1 MLEKS
6 VHSYLSDI
14 KQRAKIN
21 NSNNKWL
28 EITFGVHQGSIPGPL
43 LYNAFFAHLFFM
55 CGDINIASLQD
66 DNMPYIFTEKV
77 DEFIVSLEQALVCLF
92 KRFEHNL
99 LKNNADNFGF
109 LVSNDE
115 EVTLNIDVL
124 T

>member
-1 MLEKS
+1 
-6 VHSYLSDI
+6 
-14 KQRAKIN
+14 
-21 NSNNKWL
+21 
-28 EITFGVHQGSIPGPL
+28 
-43 LYNAFFAHLFFM
+43 M

-115 EVTLNIDVL
+115 EVTFNIDVL